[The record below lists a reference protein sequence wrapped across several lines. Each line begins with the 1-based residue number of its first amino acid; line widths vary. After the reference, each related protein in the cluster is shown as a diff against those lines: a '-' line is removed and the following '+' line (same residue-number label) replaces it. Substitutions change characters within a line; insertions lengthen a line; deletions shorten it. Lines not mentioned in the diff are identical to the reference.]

1 MGTRP
6 DFAGASVL
14 ERPFTAL
21 LERLDDETLV
31 FVRDRV
37 GYGLDRTLLALC
49 LFLVAFDTFM
59 GNRTHPVFIAITFI
73 EWYACALGSTL
84 RAWWAPDDGGSVGT
98 DGGNG
103 GVSEDEDEE

>member
-21 LERLDDETLV
+21 LEHLDDETLV
-31 FVRDRV
+31 FVHDKV
-37 GYGLDRTLLALC
+37 GYGLDRALLALC

-84 RAWWAPDDGGSVGT
+84 RAWWAPDGGGSVGT
-98 DGGNG
+98 DDGNG
-103 GVSEDEDEE
+103 GISEDEDEE